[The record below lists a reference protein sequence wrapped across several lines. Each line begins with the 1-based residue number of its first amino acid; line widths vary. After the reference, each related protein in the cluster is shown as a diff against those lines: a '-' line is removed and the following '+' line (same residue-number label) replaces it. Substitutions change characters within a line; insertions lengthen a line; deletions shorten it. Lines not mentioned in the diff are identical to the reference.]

1 MRTTNIALALL
12 IVATTAHAQFGDI
25 LKRIDP
31 SQVKKTAKVAREA
44 TRDFTEAEET
54 DIGRVVAARILKTY
68 PLANDDKLQKYVTL
82 VGNTVAAYSSRPTLE
97 WHFAVVSSDVVN
109 AISAPGG
116 FVFITTGALKQMH
129 SEAELASVLG
139 HEIAHVTQK
148 HILKEIKRANV
159 MSAGV
164 DLAQST
170 NAGAQWLNDDYASKI
185 GQIAIDKLFKTG
197 LSRADET
204 EADRIGVQLA
214 DAAGYR
220 AAEFITFL
228 DTLKNLERTSA
239 MKQLMATHPSPE
251 SRESALKAVMPSELR
266 GEVLAER
273 WSEWTVNLS
282 TGTS

>member
-12 IVATTAHAQFGDI
+12 IVATTAQAQFGDI

-68 PLANDDKLQKYVTL
+68 PLADDDKLQKYVTL
-82 VGNTVAAYSSRPTLE
+82 VGNTVAAYSARPTLE

-129 SEAELASVLG
+129 SEAELASVFG

-228 DTLKNLERTSA
+228 DTLKKLERTSA

-251 SRESALKAVMPSELR
+251 SRESALKPVMPSEPR

>member
-251 SRESALKAVMPSELR
+251 SRESALKPVMPSEPR

>member
-1 MRTTNIALALL
+1 MHSARIAAVLL
-12 IVATTAHAQFGDI
+12 IAATTAHAQLGDL

-31 SQVKKTAKVAREA
+31 NQVKKTAKMAREA
-44 TRDFTEAEET
+44 TREFTEAEEA

-68 PLANDDKLQKYVTL
+68 PLSGDDKLQKYVTL
-82 VGNTVAAYSSRPTLE
+82 VGNTVAAYSTRPTLE
-97 WHFAVVSSDVVN
+97 WHFAVVDSDIVN

-116 FVFITTGALKQMH
+116 FVFITTGALAHMH
-129 SEAELASVLG
+129 SEAELAAVLG

-148 HILKEIKRANV
+148 HILKEVKRSNV
-159 MSAGV
+159 MAAGM

-170 NAGAQWLNDDYASKI
+170 NTGAQWLNDNTASKI
-185 GQIAIDKLFKTG
+185 GQIAVDKLFKTG

-214 DAAGYR
+214 DASGYR

-228 DTLKNLERTSA
+228 DALKQLERTSA

-251 SRESALKAVMPSELR
+251 SREQALAGVIPTVAR
-266 GEVLAER
+266 GEVLADR
-273 WSEWTVNLS
+273 WVEWTGNLS
-282 TGTS
+282 RGTS

>member
-12 IVATTAHAQFGDI
+12 IVATTAQAQFGDI

-68 PLANDDKLQKYVTL
+68 PLADDDKLQKYVTL
-82 VGNTVAAYSSRPTLE
+82 VGNTVAAYSARPTLE

-129 SEAELASVLG
+129 SEAELASVFG

-204 EADRIGVQLA
+204 EADHIGVQLA

-228 DTLKNLERTSA
+228 DTLKKLERTSA

-251 SRESALKAVMPSELR
+251 SRESALKPVMPSEPR